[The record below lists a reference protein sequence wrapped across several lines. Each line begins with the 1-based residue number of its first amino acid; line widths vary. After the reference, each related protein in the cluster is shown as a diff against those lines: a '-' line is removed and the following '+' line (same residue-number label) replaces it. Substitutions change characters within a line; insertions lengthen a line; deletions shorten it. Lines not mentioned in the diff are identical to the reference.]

1 MGCRLRK
8 VLGLSELRLEMQ
20 TGTGWRRG
28 ITLRGWGQSSL
39 KEEGS
44 RVGLGGGDWLGES
57 AKPGREEDSTGDGDR
72 GW

>member
-1 MGCRLRK
+1 
-8 VLGLSELRLEMQ
+8 MQ